1 MDPEILYDRIPP
13 QSQLVLQ
20 DFVRLCGGDRKAV
33 ALALHIL
40 VERGSVYKFHGPP
53 RIVHRDDPTWQCT
66 VTPYPYPAAP
76 VYVRTK
82 DLGGHP
88 LHYRRD
94 RIRKARTHTV
104 PPEPTVEEPEEQ
116 DTTEVPPPSHAPIT
130 LMDFLIDPEIQAF
143 LPKNDRQGAPAP
155 HPSAVS
161 LGTDGARAR

>member
-33 ALALHIL
+33 ARALHIL
-40 VERGSVYKFHGPP
+40 VERGSVYKFRGPP
-53 RIVHRDDPTWQCT
+53 RIVHRDDPTRQCT
-66 VTPYPYPAAP
+66 CTPYPHPAP

-82 DLGGHP
+82 DLGCHP

-94 RIRKARTHTV
+94 RMRKARTHAV
-104 PPEPTVEEPEEQ
+104 PPEPNVEPEEQ
-116 DTTEVPPPSHAPIT
+116 DTTEVPPPSPAPIT
-130 LMDFLIDPEIQAF
+130 LMDFLLDSEMQAF

-161 LGTDGARAR
+161 PGPNGTRAD